1 MTQDDHGG
9 GRPRKTYED
18 GVRDER
24 LDKLEK
30 EADEL
35 WPRLTRMERI
45 VYGALSIFGMISYWP
60 AIQRFMVSIGV

>member
-1 MTQDDHGG
+1 MMSDD
-9 GRPRKTYED
+9 RTPVKTYED

-45 VYGALSIFGMISYWP
+45 VYSALSIFGMISYWP
-60 AIQRFMVSIGV
+60 SIQRFLQAAGGE